1 MLKCLVFTRQF
12 YVVGS
17 KMKNSVRLI
26 IVFTCIFAIRAQ
38 SKLIRITFIVEIDY
52 CLIQR
57 LYGYNT
63 FLEIKYN

>member
-1 MLKCLVFTRQF
+1 
-12 YVVGS
+12 
-17 KMKNSVRLI
+17 MKNPARLI
-26 IVFTCIFAIRAQ
+26 IVFTCIIVIRAQ
-38 SKLIRITFIVEIDY
+38 SKLIKILFIVEIDY